1 LAHLCHIDHAI
12 KQSMDLFLVLLQDI
26 GHLNHIVVFIEE
38 GMVEHEFQEI
48 DKLFVTF
55 GIF

>member
-1 LAHLCHIDHAI
+1 MDHAI
-12 KQSMDLFLVLLQDI
+12 KQSMDFFLILLQDI

-38 GMVEHEFQEI
+38 GIVEHEFQEI